1 MFYLLNFSLG
11 TIFAVIGVLPPG
23 ILNMTAA
30 KTAIQRDVK
39 TSIWF
44 ASGASVIVFFQA
56 YVGMFLA
63 KYLNTLPAVIE
74 TIQKAA
80 LVILS
85 SLAIYFFYQAKRQH
99 NNDIREEE
107 KRGNAFSFGL
117 FLSMLNVLAIPYHT
131 AIATYFEVQG
141 LIRLENPF
149 ILFYSTGASVGTFFV
164 IWGYI
169 RFAAVIRKR
178 TAYIARNINYILSI
192 FCLVLL
198 IITLL
203 KLI

>member
-1 MFYLLNFSLG
+1 MFYFLNFSLG

-30 KTAIQRDVK
+30 RTAIQRDVK

-44 ASGASVIVFFQA
+44 ASGASLIVFFQA
-56 YVGMFLA
+56 YVGMLLA
-63 KYLNTLPAVIE
+63 KYLTTLPAVIE

-85 SLAIYFFYQAKRQH
+85 SLAIYFFYQGKRQH
-99 NNDIREEE
+99 NHDNKPGEN
-107 KRGNAFSFGL
+107 RGNGFSFGL

-131 AIATYFEVQG
+131 AIASYFEAQE

-149 ILFYSTGASVGTFFV
+149 MSLYSTGASAGTFMV

-169 RFAAVIRKR
+169 RFAALIRR
-178 TAYIARNINYILSI
+178 RAAYIARNINYILGI

-198 IITLL
+198 LITLI